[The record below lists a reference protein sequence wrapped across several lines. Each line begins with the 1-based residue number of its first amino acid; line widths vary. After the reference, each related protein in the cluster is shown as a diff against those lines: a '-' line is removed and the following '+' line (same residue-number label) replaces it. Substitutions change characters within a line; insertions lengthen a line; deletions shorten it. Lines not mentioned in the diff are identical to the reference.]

1 MSKKT
6 SKPVKSTKIVKKA
19 ANQQGRSVPWKW
31 LVPLLVIAA
40 IAVAAFTLLKPEE
53 TGLASQIS
61 VAKAAELRDSGAFV
75 LDVRE
80 VDEWNQLHVPGATLI
95 PLGELA
101 SRVNEVPRDQTV
113 VVMCRSGNRSQQGRD
128 ILKAAGFEN
137 VTSMAGGINQWSAA
151 GYETVTGP

>member
-6 SKPVKSTKIVKKA
+6 SKPVKSTKVVKKA

-61 VAKAAELRDSGAFV
+61 VAQAAELRDSGAFV

-113 VVMCRSGNRSQQGRD
+113 VVMCRSGNRSQEGRD

-137 VTSMAGGINQWSAA
+137 VTSMSGGIIQWSAA

>member
-1 MSKKT
+1 MSTKT
-6 SKPVKSTKIVKKA
+6 SKPVKSTKVVKKA
-19 ANQQGRSVPWKW
+19 ANQQGRSLPWKW
-31 LVPLLVIAA
+31 LAPALIIVAA
-40 IAVAAFTLLKPEE
+40 IVAAFVFFQPDQTA
-53 TGLASQIS
+53 LASQIS
-61 VAKAAELRDSGAFV
+61 VAQAAELRDSGAFV

-113 VVMCRSGNRSQQGRD
+113 VVMCRSGNRSQEGRD

-137 VTSMAGGINQWSAA
+137 VTSMAGGIVQWSAA

>member
-6 SKPVKSTKIVKKA
+6 AKPAQPTKVVKTTSQT
-19 ANQQGRSVPWKW
+19 QGSSLPWKW
-31 LVPLLVIAA
+31 LAPALIVIAA
-40 IAVAAFTLLKPEE
+40 IVAAFVFFQPDQTA
-53 TGLASQIS
+53 LASQIS
-61 VAKAAELRDSGAFV
+61 VAQAAELRDSGAFI

-95 PLGELA
+95 PLGQLA

>member
-1 MSKKT
+1 MAKKPVKPVKKT
-6 SKPVKSTKIVKKA
+6 SISL
-19 ANQQGRSVPWKW
+19 PWKW
-31 LVPLLVIAA
+31 LVPALIVVAA
-40 IAVAAFTLLKPEE
+40 IVAAFVFFQPDQTA
-53 TGLASQIS
+53 LASQIS
-61 VAKAAELRDSGAFV
+61 VAQAAELRDSGAFV

-101 SRVNEVPRDQTV
+101 SRVNEVPRDQKV
-113 VVMCRSGNRSQQGRD
+113 VVMCRSGNRSQEGRD